1 MQQYQSAA
9 DNFEITC
16 FKKRESYENLGWML
30 YRMQQHQS
38 AFNAFQQ
45 SLALEGTTGSYVGL
59 ANVLYGQGNK
69 EQGIKLMRKVCKN
82 LNVHLNIDPF
92 LGEQGGVKVK
102 CDLIDHIT
110 EKFSGIEYA
119 FHPSYLSEAG
129 ESNYFE
135 SWKHLIHIHIEKC
148 AGTNFIQPL
157 VELANLLNY
166 EKNNNKRINVANF
179 KRKHYLC
186 HGNLGGLSA
195 HAFMLEAFQGEKNK

>member
-1 MQQYQSAA
+1 M
-9 DNFEITC
+9 
-16 FKKRESYENLGWML
+16 
-30 YRMQQHQS
+30 
-38 AFNAFQQ
+38 
-45 SLALEGTTGSYVGL
+45 GL

-102 CDLIDHIT
+102 RDLIDHIT

-166 EKNNNKRINVANF
+166 EKNNNKRLNVAI
-179 KRKHYLC
+179 
-186 HGNLGGLSA
+186 LSVNII
-195 HAFMLEAFQGEKNK
+195 FGTGIWGEIVNTMLSCLRHFREKK